1 VIGRLGRRAALGAAA
16 GSAALLALAGDA
28 EADAPRPLALERA
41 LPALRGRIP
50 RAGLWSEPAPVHPA
64 RALGEALGLARG
76 LWLVRDDL
84 GGTVFGGGKARKL
97 DLLIGEAT
105 ARGAT
110 AVVTTGGTGSNHAR
124 SVAWA
129 AAAAGLGCRL
139 ALLPEP
145 TSPEV
150 KRNLAA
156 IEDAGAR
163 VAIGGRDAV
172 ERAEAAAR
180 RSGGT
185 SAWIPMGGTSPLGNL
200 AFVSAALEIAE
211 RARAGELPAPATAV
225 VALGSVGS
233 AVGLALGFA
242 LAGSPTRVVAV
253 RCSSPATSSRA
264 VIDAAIAD
272 TSALL
277 RRMDPRAPDLQADAR
292 GRLIVEPGELGH
304 GYARATAASTRAA
317 ALLHDHEGVTADGT
331 YTAKAAAHVVRH
343 AARLREGPV
352 ALWLGCDARW
362 LAGRGTP

>member
-1 VIGRLGRRAALGAAA
+1 MILGRRAALAAA
-16 GSAALLALAGDA
+16 GGSAVALLGIAPDTR
-28 EADAPRPLALERA
+28 ADAPRPLALERSM
-41 LPALRGRIP
+41 PSLRGRLA
-50 RAGLWSEPAPVHPA
+50 RAGLWSDPAPVHRAP
-64 RALGEALGLARG
+64 ALGAALGLARG
-76 LWLVRDDL
+76 VWLVRDDL

-97 DLLIGEAT
+97 DLLIGEAV
-105 ARGAT
+105 AGGAS
-110 AVVTTGGTGSNHAR
+110 AVATTGGTGSNHAR

-129 AAAAGLGCRL
+129 AAAAGLECHL

-145 TSPEV
+145 ASPEV

-156 IEDAGAR
+156 IDDAGAR
-163 VAIGGRDAV
+163 VTIGGRDV
-172 ERAEAAAR
+172 VQRAEAAAR
-180 RSGGT
+180 RPGAA

-211 RARAGELPAPATAV
+211 RVRAGELPAVATVV

-277 RRMDPRAPDLQADAR
+277 RRLDPGLLDRVADAR
-292 GRLIVEPGELGH
+292 ARLVVEPAELGP
-304 GYARATAASTRAA
+304 GYARSTPASIRAA
-317 ALLHDHEGVTADGT
+317 ALLQEHEGITVDGA
-331 YTAKAAAHVVRH
+331 YTAKAAAHLVRH
-343 AARLREGPV
+343 AAALREGPV

-362 LAGRGTP
+362 LAGRAKT